1 MDQRGFV
8 RKSIVRISFKWPNPD
23 NKGKILTVVL
33 PGTIVSIKDDGSCVV
48 LADDTFFGQE
58 NCPFVVNLPTAGGY
72 DGVPVAP
79 SMQFFV
85 DGFCALV
92 LQVQPNGYVQPVTF
106 ETGPVRRE
114 EKVYG
119 FLFPQE
125 DFFTPTMY
133 CPGNVTSRISLSGG
147 DYKYFTRHW
156 AYSRTAT
163 ECMSGTAEH
172 ASIDGGTGPL
182 ANWRHGIPFHS
193 FGRFGSPIFNQSG
206 HLVGISYQDYEAWSV
221 KFLQQAVFREAEIS
235 SALGSVSYVL
245 NGNPIPREVPILPV

>member
-48 LADDTFFGQE
+48 LADRTFFRRE
-58 NCPFVVNLPTAGGY
+58 NCPFVVNLPTSEGY
-72 DGVPVAP
+72 DAVPVAP

-85 DGFCALV
+85 RGFCVLV
-92 LQVQPNGYVQPVTF
+92 LQVQPNGYLQPVTF

-114 EKVYG
+114 EEVYG

-133 CPGNVTSRISLSGG
+133 CPGNVIGG
-147 DYKYFTRHW
+147 E
-156 AYSRTAT
+156 S
-163 ECMSGTAEH
+163 
-172 ASIDGGTGPL
+172 PL
-182 ANWRHGIPFHS
+182 GNWVHDIPFHS

-206 HLVGISYQDYEAWSV
+206 HLVGISYQNMDALSV
-221 KFLQQAVFREAEIS
+221 KFLQLAVLSEAEIS
-235 SALGSVSYVL
+235 SVLGSVSYVL
-245 NGNPIPREVPILPV
+245 NGNPIPPEVPILPEGPVLSV

>member
-48 LADDTFFGQE
+48 LADDTFFRQE

-92 LQVQPNGYVQPVTF
+92 LQVQPNGYVPPVTF

-133 CPGNVTSRISLSGG
+133 CPGNVT
-147 DYKYFTRHW
+147 
-156 AYSRTAT
+156 
-163 ECMSGTAEH
+163 
-172 ASIDGGTGPL
+172 
-182 ANWRHGIPFHS
+182 
-193 FGRFGSPIFNQSG
+193 
-206 HLVGISYQDYEAWSV
+206 
-221 KFLQQAVFREAEIS
+221 
-235 SALGSVSYVL
+235 ALGSVSYVL